1 MRGINGYLQ
10 KNVLKGSKSTAL
22 SMDDG
27 AVDSHSVVTKML
39 NHSDV
44 YVTG

>member
-1 MRGINGYLQ
+1 MNGYSQ

-22 SMDDG
+22 SMDNG

-44 YVTG
+44 YATG

>member
-1 MRGINGYLQ
+1 MSGYLQ
-10 KNVLKGSKSTAL
+10 KNVLKGKGSKSTAL
-22 SMDDG
+22 SVDDG
-27 AVDSHSVVTKML
+27 AVDSHSVVTRRQ

>member
-1 MRGINGYLQ
+1 MNGFLQ